1 MSNYIKLS
9 NGLNIPVIGFGT
21 YKTGSEEET
30 IIAVKEALNNGY
42 RQIDTASFYKN
53 EVGIGK
59 AIKESNVPRE
69 EIFLVSKVWNDDQ
82 GYENTI
88 KSFNESLKRLDTDYL
103 DLYLVHWP
111 TKLNNETWKALET
124 LYKEGK
130 IKSIGVCNFKENHL
144 EDLIKNAEIMP
155 MVNQIEIHPKRTQK
169 IWFLTVKVKTYR
181 L

>member
-9 NGLNIPVIGFGT
+9 NGLSMPVIGFGT

-88 KSFNESLKRLDTDYL
+88 KSFNESLKRCIYVFVYL
-103 DLYLVHWP
+103 
-111 TKLNNETWKALET
+111 
-124 LYKEGK
+124 
-130 IKSIGVCNFKENHL
+130 S
-144 EDLIKNAEIMP
+144 
-155 MVNQIEIHPKRTQK
+155 
-169 IWFLTVKVKTYR
+169 
-181 L
+181 